1 MNAQFR
7 LSPNIKLFFRTLF
20 DSLICSFNHQIHL
33 LKSELNIKTKQLS
46 FYRHSLANIHCQ
58 YIKNLIS
65 ILSTGQ
71 QSFNKQ
77 LQNRLYE
84 PLVEIIKEFNRMN
97 NEKTDDSLKSFLFTF
112 KIHIDQFNEI
122 VHDLYQQITDGS
134 KGIEQLFI
142 QTNEQ
147 MWKEIEGEQQK
158 LLEQIS
164 LIKNEPLDADR
175 TAFDNLVH
183 FLQRTDLEKNE

>member
-20 DSLICSFNHQIHL
+20 DSLLCAFNHQIHL
-33 LKSELNIKTKQLS
+33 LNSELTIKTKQLS

-58 YIKNLIS
+58 YIQNLIG
-65 ILSTGQ
+65 ILSSGQ

-77 LQNRLYE
+77 LQTHLYE
-84 PLVEIIKEFNRMN
+84 PLVNIIKEFNHMN
-97 NEKTDDSLKSFLFTF
+97 DEKSEESLKSFLFTF

-134 KGIEQLFI
+134 KGIDQLFI

-147 MWKEIEGEQQK
+147 MWKDIQCEQK
-158 LLEQIS
+158 RLLEQIS
-164 LIKNEPLDADR
+164 QIKPQPIDSID
-175 TAFDNLVH
+175 
-183 FLQRTDLEKNE
+183 FLHL

>member
-1 MNAQFR
+1 MICQRINAQFR

-20 DSLICSFNHQIHL
+20 DSLLCAFNHQIHL
-33 LKSELNIKTKQLS
+33 LNSELNIKTKQLS
-46 FYRHSLANIHCQ
+46 FYRHSLTNIHCQ
-58 YIKNLIS
+58 YIQNLIS

-77 LQNRLYE
+77 LQTHLYE
-84 PLVEIIKEFNRMN
+84 PLVNIIKEFNRMN
-97 NEKTDDSLKSFLFTF
+97 EEKTEDSLKSFLFTF

-134 KGIEQLFI
+134 KGIEELFI

-147 MWKEIEGEQQK
+147 MWKEIEREQKQ
-158 LLEQIS
+158 LFEQIS
-164 LIKNEPLDADR
+164 EIKNQPIE
-175 TAFDNLVH
+175 FDNLVH
-183 FLQRTDLEKNE
+183 FLQQTDFLK